1 MKKLVYSPEY
11 KRKLLEIKKYLD
23 IRFGT
28 DIRKKTLRMI
38 TDRIRQLQKHEE
50 SGVSMKVLYGTN
62 TDYRYVFV
70 AHNYVFYRIDAGHI
84 RVVNIYHE
92 REDFMRDLF
101 GISSVDEDS
110 EAYWDDAESGDHME

>member
-62 TDYRYVFV
+62 ADYRYVFV
-70 AHNYVFYRIDAGHI
+70 AHNYVFYRIDAGYI

-101 GISSVDEDS
+101 GISSVDEDA
-110 EAYWDDAESGDHME
+110 EAYWDDAERGDHME